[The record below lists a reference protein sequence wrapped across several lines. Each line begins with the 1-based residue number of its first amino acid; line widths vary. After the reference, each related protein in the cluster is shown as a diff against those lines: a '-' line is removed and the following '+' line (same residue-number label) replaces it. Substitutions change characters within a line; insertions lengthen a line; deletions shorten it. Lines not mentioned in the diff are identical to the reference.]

1 MESWLLNLARIKQNL
16 SPQYLPQPVLR
27 RAACT
32 PILMESRAPWWPN
45 VVCMTYDVQHY
56 RLGKTAA
63 AIKKR
68 LEYRPEPTSLRLT
81 ESPLD
86 EGAALP

>member
-1 MESWLLNLARIKQNL
+1 
-16 SPQYLPQPVLR
+16 
-27 RAACT
+27 
-32 PILMESRAPWWPN
+32 
-45 VVCMTYDVQHY
+45 MTYDVQHY